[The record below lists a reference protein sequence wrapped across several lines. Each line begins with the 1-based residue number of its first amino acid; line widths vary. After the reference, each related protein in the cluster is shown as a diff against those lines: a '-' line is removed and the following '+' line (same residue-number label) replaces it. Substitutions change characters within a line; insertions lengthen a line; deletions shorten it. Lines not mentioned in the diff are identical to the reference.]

1 MAEPKPIRR
10 TNDVGPT
17 GAQLAE
23 NLRRIRGERGLSTA
37 RLSELLQAVGRP
49 IQPTGITKIEKGE
62 RKVDVDDLLALAAV
76 LRVSPATLLLPPV
89 ADNTA
94 TDITA
99 VGSVP
104 AWKAWRWM
112 DGREPI
118 KEPFDE
124 DDFADFQMHARPKG
138 KRRYQ
143 MLGER
148 SDEELAKRRE
158 DVEEIGRRLYPDD
171 PQARAA
177 HVESERRRDPE
188 PWREN

>member
-1 MAEPKPIRR
+1 MAERTPKNPL
-10 TNDVGPT
+10 GPT
-17 GAQLAE
+17 GECLSE
-23 NLRRIRGERGLSTA
+23 NISRLRRARGLSY
-37 RLSELLQAVGRP
+37 RELSEKLSELGRP
-49 IQPTGITKIEKGE
+49 IPTLGLSRIENRE
-62 RKVDVDDLLALAAV
+62 RRVDADDLMALAAALAV
-76 LRVSPATLLLPPV
+76 NPNALLLPPV
-89 ADNTA
+89 ADQTPA
-94 TDITA
+94 EVTGA
-99 VGSVP
+99 GEVP
-104 AWKAWRWM
+104 SWRAWRWA
-112 DGREPI
+112 DGQEPL
-118 KEPFDE
+118 KYPYDD